1 MKKYKLIKEYPG
13 SPELGTIVEK
23 ELRSSFSYF
32 YRSGDKRICVHTTH
46 VEDNSEYWEEVNDNI
61 FWCVWEKDF
70 IQYDVVLFKAW
81 TPNEIECI
89 KEGAD
94 SNRHYFKTKEKAEY
108 FILYNKP
115 CLSMH
120 DILNRF
126 GYSREF
132 GKNSIVFTGS
142 EETLKELIYNKL

>member
-13 SPELGTIVEK
+13 SPKLGTIALPYTNNRGKVVHYIVEHPEK
-23 ELRSSFSYF
+23 YCDYLGIGKTVVEHF
-32 YRSGDKRICVHTTH
+32 Y
-46 VEDNSEYWEEVNDNI
+46 EYWEEVNDNI

-94 SNRHYFKTKEKAEY
+94 SNRHYFKTKEEAEQY
-108 FILYNKP
+108 IIKNKP
-115 CLSMH
+115 CLSLNDVGLILGGLSKKR
-120 DILNRF
+120 DIFLELKR
-126 GYSREF
+126 
-132 GKNSIVFTGS
+132 IVKS
-142 EETLKELIYNKL
+142 KL